1 MALRPDSGNRTR
13 THSPHRRRLLLVAL
27 LTTGAWSG
35 CASRIESP
43 RDPYMLAG
51 PETIVGDAPDA
62 RRDAFE
68 VLDQWNWSDTL
79 DAGSP
84 SPFARPA
91 LAKGKLG
98 LHAARRFR
106 LADSRCGDCPTPA
119 AALWHFPYEVLAVP
133 TTGSAVIDAQLEE
146 YAQPALLPSLVWL
159 GSPEVVD
166 RASIGPDGLTV
177 SVGDEVRPLALPP
190 RNPLDRSDLD
200 ASTAAFFSQR
210 EVRLRGASHVDDG
223 REAFVARTIWPQDSG
238 IRRESLTLA
247 PLAKGELLTRLV
259 DAQIV
264 GETSAFPAR
273 LLFERGS
280 VANAGWAGKPTIAL
294 VLSGAQGDD
303 DGAGAGHLGV
313 ATGFFGPDG
322 EWSDWLV
329 ENFYP
334 HRVASVKGIVSAS
347 VPMDNYL
354 LDVNSGQLFFRP
366 AYMLVAVLR
375 RPDAAHEIQG
385 ALQRTMLDHYCRR
398 IEYDAAT
405 RNSTAM
411 SIDPLRQLGWRIPA
425 AGPTSRF
432 AGVLGAPV
440 AAGSQASLSA
450 GRDFMRG
457 MATETTRLLPRVA
470 FEVAGHDL
478 LYLVQARPPAA
489 ELTRFEQRL
498 VDDVEAVVFV
508 RLPQVPSTRRNGTY
522 PVRSLLQY
530 GARVRSDPSERQAA
544 PSGEYRAL
552 PDELKRD
559 CDIRP
564 IGVAPSG

>member
-1 MALRPDSGNRTR
+1 MYTV
-13 THSPHRRRLLLVAL
+13 HRLSLLFAAL
-27 LTTGAWSG
+27 LMTGVGSG

-43 RDPYMLAG
+43 RDPFMVAG
-51 PETIVGDAPDA
+51 AETIVGVASDAP
-62 RRDAFE
+62 RNAFD
-68 VLDQWNWSDTL
+68 VLDYWNWTDTL

-84 SPFARPA
+84 SPFGRPA
-91 LAKGKLG
+91 LADGKLG
-98 LHAARRFR
+98 LHLARRFR
-106 LADSRCGDCPTPA
+106 LADSTCGDCPTPP
-119 AALWHFPYEVLAVP
+119 AALWHFPDDVIAVP
-133 TTGSAVIDAQLEE
+133 GPGSDPMGANQNDEAQLG
-146 YAQPALLPSLVWL
+146 LLPSLVWI
-159 GSPEVVD
+159 GSPEVID
-166 RASIGPDGLTV
+166 RAILGPDGLTV
-177 SVGDEVRPLALPP
+177 SVDERELPLALPP
-190 RNPLDRSDLD
+190 RNPRDRSDLD
-200 ASTAAFFSQR
+200 SSTAAFFGRR
-210 EVRLRGASHVDDG
+210 ELRLRGASTIQDG
-223 REAFVARTIWPQDSG
+223 RGLFVARTIWPHDSR
-238 IRRESLTLA
+238 IERASLTLSTLS
-247 PLAKGELLTRLV
+247 PGELLTRLI
-259 DAQIV
+259 DAQVV
-264 GETSAFPAR
+264 GENSAFPAR
-273 LLFERGS
+273 LLFERES
-280 VANAGWAGKPTIAL
+280 AEDISWAGKPAIAL

-313 ATGFFGPDG
+313 ATGFFGPGG

-334 HRVASVKGIVSAS
+334 HKVGSVKGIVSAS

-354 LDVNSGQLFFRP
+354 FDVNSGQLFFRP

-375 RPDAAHEIQG
+375 RPDAAHEIQN
-385 ALQRTMLDHYCRR
+385 ALHSTMLDHYCRR

-411 SIDPLRQLGWRIPA
+411 SIDPIRQLGWRIPA

-432 AGVLGAPV
+432 AGVLGAPL

-478 LYLVQARPPAA
+478 LYLVQARPPTA

-508 RLPQVPSTRRNGTY
+508 RLPQVPSTRRHGTY

-530 GARVRSDPSERQAA
+530 GARVRSDPSERQSA
-544 PSGEYRAL
+544 PSGEYLAL
-552 PDELKRD
+552 PEELRLD
-559 CDIRP
+559 CKTRSS
-564 IGVAPSG
+564 GAAPAG